1 MVGMERGW
9 LGAGVGVGVW
19 VPCNSAVKPNK
30 GQLSFPLKYV

>member
-19 VPCNSAVKPNK
+19 VPCNSAVKPK